1 MAGDTADMS
10 TSEASMEM
18 WDLLI
23 NALMGKDTAQRHMPQ
38 IQNLAPKLLC
48 PWANSSTS
56 LIFNFLACHVV
67 I

>member
-1 MAGDTADMS
+1 MAGDTADIS
-10 TSEASMEM
+10 TLEASMEM

-23 NALMGKDTAQRHMPQ
+23 NALVGKDTAQRHVPQ
-38 IQNLAPKLLC
+38 IQNLTPKLLC

-56 LIFNFLACHVV
+56 LIFNFLTWHVV